1 MLPGSGVGPA
11 AVLPVAAL
19 NTAFPEGGSE
29 PFATSAFLPLPLIGI
44 ATLIAL
50 PAGERTLRIGTA
62 LYTLA
67 CVLAFAIPSALGSNV
82 VRLGEMVA
90 GPPAAILAWQPGP
103 APVLAAA
110 RPPL

>member
-50 PAGERTLRIGTA
+50 PARERTLRIGTA

-82 VRLGEMVA
+82 VRLGQIVA
-90 GPPAAILAWQPGP
+90 GARAAIRGGQRRRARVAVP
-103 APVLAAA
+103 A
-110 RPPL
+110 